1 MRFRV
6 EPSPSGGY
14 FVRLAGADAPVSR
27 HDTEE
32 EAEAAAASY
41 DRGVRDNRVGDLQ
54 RLRDGGEVLIR
65 AVRAED
71 KPLFVRGWERFGTE
85 SRYLRFMGVKGR
97 LSTSELSFFTE
108 IDHVDHEAIGALD
121 PDSGEGLGV
130 ARYVRD
136 RDRPHAAEAAVS
148 VIDAMQGR
156 GLGGLLLRRLCHR
169 AAQNGIRVFTAGL
182 LASNH
187 SMLHLF
193 EKLGSVHVTERNG
206 AGAVH
211 RGRAAGV
218 RRAHARAR
226 PAQRGDRPHR
236 PRLPP
241 RWRSRAG
248 SRALTSRA
256 SAWRTCRSA
265 RSRAMAAPH
274 DRPCGSAPMR

>member
-14 FVRLAGADAPVSR
+14 FVRLAGVDAPVSR

-71 KPLFVRGWERFGTE
+71 KPLFVRGWERFGDE
-85 SRYLRFMGVKGR
+85 SRYLRFMGVKGK

-121 PDSGEGLGV
+121 PETGEGLGV

-136 RDRPHAAEAAVS
+136 LDRPHAAEAAVS

-193 EKLGSVHVTERNG
+193 EKLGTVRVTEREGPELYIDVELQVSDAPTLELALRSAATGHIGLDSRRDGG
-206 AGAVH
+206 AELG
-211 RGRAAGV
+211 RGR
-218 RRAHARAR
+218 
-226 PAQRGDRPHR
+226 
-236 PRLPP
+236 
-241 RWRSRAG
+241 
-248 SRALTSRA
+248 
-256 SAWRTCRSA
+256 
-265 RSRAMAAPH
+265 
-274 DRPCGSAPMR
+274 